1 MVVSPLLLFRR
12 KRIVVINASFTS
24 SLLCSTTLWDLPIS
38 ADNSNSAHFT
48 LKTTRHFVALSKTS
62 GCLFLLFVRL
72 LSFLFFFLFHWGLGC
87 SHFHTE
93 DDEAL
98 NLRFFFFVL
107 LFPRLFCK
115 NCPQNQ
121 SIALCGRRDAK
132 KSTLV
137 VRIQPQKGRRDGLAF
152 FFDSSKSKN
161 KNTLFCLLRSQS
173 VFSRSSSSSSSTSFE
188 EEVEKK
194 SNGVVWLE
202 RIRLIGQR
210 PLRRRRRRHHRE
222 GDAIIKKGFGALGTK
237 R

>member
-1 MVVSPLLLFRR
+1 M
-12 KRIVVINASFTS
+12 
-24 SLLCSTTLWDLPIS
+24 TLWALRLVRTIRITL
-38 ADNSNSAHFT
+38 SAHFT
-48 LKTTRHFVALSKTS
+48 FNSFCVPFQNVGVS
-62 GCLFLLFVRL
+62 FPPFVRL
-72 LSFLFFFLFHWGLGC
+72 LSFLFFFCFIWGLGC

-93 DDEAL
+93 DDEAVH
-98 NLRFFFFVL
+98 LRFFFFVV
-107 LFPRLFCK
+107 LFPRLFYK

-173 VFSRSSSSSSSTSFE
+173 VFSRSSSSSSSSSFE

-210 PLRRRRRRHHRE
+210 PQRHHRE